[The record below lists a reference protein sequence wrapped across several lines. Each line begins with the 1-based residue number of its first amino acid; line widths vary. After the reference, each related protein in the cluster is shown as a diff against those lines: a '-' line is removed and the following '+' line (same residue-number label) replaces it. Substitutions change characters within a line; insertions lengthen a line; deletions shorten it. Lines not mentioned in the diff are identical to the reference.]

1 MYWHEENDPNE
12 IYQVPDD
19 VFDVM
24 FKLTGNQLA
33 VDHAQ
38 PLAHAVCAKL
48 TNDTHSQIGI
58 HQVRV
63 AESGNGWRRPG
74 AGNEFLQ
81 LSRRTKLVL
90 RVNQDV
96 YENVLQ
102 LTGSEL
108 EIDGQRLKV
117 GVSTVK
123 KLTSIT
129 TLFSHGI
136 VCDDAQ
142 SETEFLADMAETL
155 QQMDIKVKKM
165 ICGMTHSIRS
175 DSGSVF
181 TRALMVANL
190 TPEESVLLQQR
201 GIGEGRLIGCGL
213 FVPHRGI
220 DAVFTEQ
227 Q

>member
-12 IYQVPDD
+12 TYQVPDD
-19 VFDVM
+19 IFDVA
-24 FKLTGNQLA
+24 FKLTGSQLA

-38 PLAHAVCAKL
+38 ALAHAVCAKL
-48 TNDTHSQIGI
+48 TEDTQSQIGI

-63 AESGNGWRRPG
+63 AESGNGWERPSKG
-74 AGNEFLQ
+74 EERLH
-81 LSRRTKLVL
+81 LSRRTKLVV

-96 YENVLQ
+96 YEDVLR
-102 LTGSEL
+102 LSDTEL
-108 EIDGQRLKV
+108 EINGQRIKV
-117 GVSTVK
+117 GVSTVR
-123 KLTSIT
+123 KLSALT

-136 VCDDAQ
+136 ACDEAQ
-142 SETEFLADMAETL
+142 AETEFLADMANAL
-155 QQMDIKVKKM
+155 QRMDIKVKKM

-175 DSGSVF
+175 DRGSIF

-201 GIGEGRLIGCGL
+201 GIGTGRLIGCGL

-220 DAVFTEQ
+220 DAVFTAQ

>member
-1 MYWHEENDPNE
+1 MYWQEEDDPNE

-19 VFDVM
+19 VFDVA
-24 FKLTGNQLA
+24 FKLSGSQLA

-38 PLAHAVCAKL
+38 SLAHAVCAKL
-48 TNDTHSQIGI
+48 SDNTHAQIGI

-63 AESGNGWRRPG
+63 AESGNGWERPG
-74 AGNEFLQ
+74 AGDEILH

-90 RVNQDV
+90 RVNQAV
-96 YENVLQ
+96 YEDVLR
-102 LTGSEL
+102 LSDCEL
-108 EIDGQRLKV
+108 EIGGHRLNV

-123 KLTSIT
+123 KLSTIT

-136 VCDDAQ
+136 ACDGAQ
-142 SETEFLADMAETL
+142 AESEFLADMAAALE
-155 QQMDIKVKKM
+155 QMEIKVKKM
-165 ICGMTHSIRS
+165 ICGMTRSIQS
-175 DSGSVF
+175 DRGSIF

-190 TPEESVLLQQR
+190 TAEESVLLQQR
-201 GIGEGRLIGCGL
+201 GIGSGRLIGCGL

-220 DAVFTEQ
+220 DAVFTAQ